1 MAVDAISGAVGEI
14 VQVAALYPLD
24 TIKVRPY
31 PNRAVP
37 YPVGPLMVPMI
48 CALLACPQPMLNM
61 VNMQAEQPRP

>member
-37 YPVGPLMVPMI
+37 YPVGPFPNDLRT
-48 CALLACPQPMLNM
+48 ACLPATHAQHG
-61 VNMQAEQPRP
+61 QHAS